1 MLGKAKWT
9 VSVSR
14 FAALCPFQVYSKVI
28 QLVPLNRQYVNT
40 ADNIFYKKYNILS
53 FQIIWFGIG
62 TAVDE

>member
-1 MLGKAKWT
+1 M
-9 VSVSR
+9 
-14 FAALCPFQVYSKVI
+14 LCPFQVYSKVI